1 VVKDR
6 SVWERI
12 WDVREENRKE
22 YVKSKG
28 VDSIHF
34 ATGYE
39 FRIDMHQLTIKSV
52 EQVHREG
59 LIDATKLFSNGGN
72 HRSVSRDVEAF
83 DRLLFAEW
91 ESGLKPMTEKEK
103 RIEFREFVE
112 HRMKVWGKEYLQW
125 LKTR

>member
-1 VVKDR
+1 M
-6 SVWERI
+6 WERI
-12 WDVREENRKE
+12 WVVVEEKRKV
-22 YVKSKG
+22 YVKSKAPLDF
-28 VDSIHF
+28 VRF

-39 FRIDMHQLTIKSV
+39 FRIDLHQLTIKSV

-72 HRSVSRDVEAF
+72 HGSISRDVEAF
-83 DRLLFAEW
+83 DRLLYAEW

-103 RIEFREFVE
+103 SIEFREFVG